1 MGLQRLRLD
10 ECEVLEKTGISSRQ
24 ILWPKNAPDAHATI
38 THVTMEPGSIS
49 RRHTHERSEQT
60 WIVEQGEGLLLLENG
75 EIERLVAG
83 DVVRTPAG
91 ETHGV
96 ENTGAVPL
104 VYLAVTTP
112 PQDFTYAYSS
122 ADKTNRS

>member
-10 ECEVLEKTGISSRQ
+10 DCEVLVKTGIRSRQ
-24 ILWPKNAPDAHATI
+24 ILWPKNAPGAQATI

-49 RRHTHERSEQT
+49 RRHTHPKSEQT
-60 WIVEQGEGLLLLENG
+60 WIVEQGEGVLLLENG
-75 EIERLVAG
+75 STEKLAAG

-96 ENTGAVPL
+96 ENTGSVPL

-112 PQDFTYAYSS
+112 PQDFTGAYSS
-122 ADKTNRS
+122 TQPASGS

>member
-1 MGLQRLRLD
+1 MALQRLRFND
-10 ECEVLEKTGISSRQ
+10 CEVLSKTGIQSRQ
-24 ILWPKNAPDAHATI
+24 ILWPKNAPQAHVTI
-38 THVTMEPGSIS
+38 THVSMEPGAIS
-49 RRHTHERSEQT
+49 RPHVHQHSEQI
-60 WIVEQGEGLLLLENG
+60 WIVEQGEGLLLLGNG
-75 EIERLVAG
+75 ETERLCAG
-83 DVVRTPAG
+83 DVVRTPPG

-122 ADKTNRS
+122 IKSADER

>member
-1 MGLQRLRLD
+1 MGLQRLRFD
-10 ECEVLEKTGISSRQ
+10 DCEILLKTGIQSRQ
-24 ILWPKNAPDAHATI
+24 ILWPKNSPQSQVTI

-49 RRHTHERSEQT
+49 RRHIHERSEQI
-60 WIVEQGEGLLLLENG
+60 WIVEQGEGVLLLENG
-75 EIERLVAG
+75 GTEKLLAG
-83 DVVRTPAG
+83 DVIRTPAG

-96 ENTGAVPL
+96 ENTGTVPL

-122 ADKTNRS
+122 TRQANGS

>member
-1 MGLQRLRLD
+1 MGLQRHRLAD
-10 ECEVLEKTGISSRQ
+10 CEVLVKSGIQSRQ
-24 ILWPKNAPDAHATI
+24 VLWPKNAPQSQVTI
-38 THVTMEPGSIS
+38 THVVMEPGAVS
-49 RRHTHERSEQT
+49 RRHVHPRSEQI
-60 WIVEQGEGLLLLENG
+60 WIVEQGEGVLLLENG
-75 EIERLVAG
+75 GIELLRAG

-96 ENTGAVPL
+96 ENTGTAPL

-122 ADKTNRS
+122 LLPASES